1 MNVAVTGD
9 PGCCLSQRLSDE
21 SYLFA
26 VATGFGR
33 IDGEPVAS
41 FALTGLRRR
50 MQRAPKP
57 RSVAAMLAAVIA
69 RVNGDLHA
77 RSASHEDYVTAGASM
92 TAILVLRERAYL
104 AHVGSTAAYLA
115 RGGSVVALTKN
126 DAFEDGFGRPV
137 LIRAL
142 GLTRTLDMAVSAFAL
157 IPGDELILAEH
168 ELPARAQ
175 RLVITFAGA
184 HEAEVPGPA
193 GAHLAPSILTGVLAT
208 ALFYAMLSIR

>member
-1 MNVAVTGD
+1 MNVAVSGD
-9 PGCCLSQRLSDE
+9 RGCCLAQRLSDE

-41 FALTGLRRR
+41 FALTHLRQRI
-50 MQRAPKP
+50 QRAPKP
-57 RSVAAMLAAVIA
+57 RSVAAMLGNVVA
-69 RVNGDLHA
+69 RVNDELHA

-92 TAILVLRERAYL
+92 TAVLLLRERAYL

-142 GLTRTLDMAVSAFAL
+142 GLTRTLDMTVSAFAL
-157 IPGDELILAEH
+157 APGDALVLAEH
-168 ELPARAQ
+168 ELPARAE
-175 RLVITFAGA
+175 RLVVTFNGSR
-184 HEAEVPGPA
+184 EAEVPAPA
-193 GAHLAPSILTGVLAT
+193 GAHLAQSILTGVLAT